1 MRILLFILLVG
12 VSVPAIGQSE
22 TTCRTI
28 GNVTRCDHDQRNAP
42 LSYGAQMQAGQALVP
57 NYQDDELKEQQ
68 ARALQAQSRA
78 IESQTRDR
86 EQCRKQIGKAIDAA
100 QYELAKSLADTCR

>member
-1 MRILLFILLVG
+1 MRKILFIILAGL
-12 VSVPAIGQSE
+12 SSPATAQSQ

-28 GNVTRCDHDQRNAP
+28 GNVTNCEHEQRTAP
-42 LSYGAQMQAGQALVP
+42 LDYGAQMRAGQALVP

-78 IESQTRDR
+78 IEAQTRDR